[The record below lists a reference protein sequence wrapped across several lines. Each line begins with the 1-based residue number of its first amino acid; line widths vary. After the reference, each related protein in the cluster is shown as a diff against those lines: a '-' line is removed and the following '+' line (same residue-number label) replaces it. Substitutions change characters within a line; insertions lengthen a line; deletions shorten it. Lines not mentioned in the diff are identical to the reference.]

1 MKKIP
6 SGFLNAQT
14 DSATGLMPNG
24 VALVSGM
31 ALATGDCRQKDGE
44 TPAASAE
51 PLTKESVSPR
61 HRGRLGGERK
71 NDGLKRPSWGRG
83 LANNPLMLP
92 GVAGQS
98 RRGAV
103 TIVAL
108 VVLMI
113 LAGLIAQ
120 QVSRALS
127 DRRHSRQQVLH
138 LQTEKLA
145 EAGLDLATTSY
156 AADPAWTGLT
166 WKIPAGSIHQT
177 NTAEV
182 TIQVQDG
189 TCTVVSRYPANNEIP
204 FQVTRTRK
212 LTP

>member
-1 MKKIP
+1 MKRISP
-6 SGFLNAQT
+6 QQSFHEQT
-14 DSATGLMPNG
+14 QHSAT
-24 VALVSGM
+24 
-31 ALATGDCRQKDGE
+31 
-44 TPAASAE
+44 
-51 PLTKESVSPR
+51 PR
-61 HRGRLGGERK
+61 
-71 NDGLKRPSWGRG
+71 
-83 LANNPLMLP
+83 
-92 GVAGQS
+92 

-145 EAGLDLATTSY
+145 DAGLALAATSY
-156 AADPAWTGLT
+156 AADPAWAGTT
-166 WKIPAGSIHQT
+166 WKVPAGHIHQT
-177 NTAEV
+177 NSAEV
-182 TIQVQDG
+182 TIRVQDG
-189 TCTVVSRYPANNEIP
+189 ICTVVSRYPANTEIP

>member
-1 MKKIP
+1 MKRILERFLSAQP
-6 SGFLNAQT
+6 GSSTGFTRVDSGLCTNSRPT
-14 DSATGLMPNG
+14 SNSRTTSKATC
-24 VALVSGM
+24 VV
-31 ALATGDCRQKDGE
+31 QK
-44 TPAASAE
+44 P
-51 PLTKESVSPR
+51 VN
-61 HRGRLGGERK
+61 HRGRPGGEWK
-71 NDGLKRPSWGRG
+71 NDGLRMPSCGAG
-83 LANNPLMLP
+83 LANRRRVSSDM
-92 GVAGQS
+92 AEQS

-120 QVSRALS
+120 QVSRALG

-145 EAGLDLATTSY
+145 EAGLELAATSY
-156 AADPAWTGLT
+156 AADPAWIGTT
-166 WKIPAGSIHQT
+166 WKVPAGAIHQT
-177 NTAEV
+177 NSAEV
-182 TIQVQDG
+182 TIKVQDG
-189 TCTVVSRYPANNEIP
+189 TCTVVSRYPTNNDIP

>member
-6 SGFLNAQT
+6 QDNHPFREL
-14 DSATGLMPNG
+14 
-24 VALVSGM
+24 
-31 ALATGDCRQKDGE
+31 
-44 TPAASAE
+44 
-51 PLTKESVSPR
+51 LTEVSP
-61 HRGRLGGERK
+61 
-71 NDGLKRPSWGRG
+71 P
-83 LANNPLMLP
+83 
-92 GVAGQS
+92 

-120 QVSRALS
+120 HVNRALG

-145 EAGLDLATTSY
+145 EAAMTLAVQSY
-156 AADPAWTGLT
+156 SADPAWTGFT
-166 WKIPAGSIHQT
+166 WKVPAGSIHQT
-177 NTAEV
+177 NSAEV
-182 TIQVQDG
+182 TIGVQDG
-189 TCTVVSRYPANNEIP
+189 TCTVISRYPANTDIP
-204 FQVTRTRK
+204 YQVTRTRK

>member
-1 MKKIP
+1 MKRISP
-6 SGFLNAQT
+6 QQGFHEQT
-14 DSATGLMPNG
+14 QPSAT
-24 VALVSGM
+24 
-31 ALATGDCRQKDGE
+31 
-44 TPAASAE
+44 
-51 PLTKESVSPR
+51 PL
-61 HRGRLGGERK
+61 
-71 NDGLKRPSWGRG
+71 
-83 LANNPLMLP
+83 
-92 GVAGQS
+92 

-145 EAGLDLATTSY
+145 DAGLSLAATSY
-156 AADPAWTGLT
+156 AADPGWTGT
-166 WKIPAGSIHQT
+166 SWKIPVGSIHQT
-177 NTAEV
+177 NSAEV
-182 TIQVQDG
+182 TIRVQEG
-189 TCTVVSRYPANNEIP
+189 TCTVISRYPANTEIP

>member
-1 MKKIP
+1 MRKISHNNTP
-6 SGFLNAQT
+6 FC
-14 DSATGLMPNG
+14 DRATC
-24 VALVSGM
+24 S
-31 ALATGDCRQKDGE
+31 
-44 TPAASAE
+44 
-51 PLTKESVSPR
+51 SP
-61 HRGRLGGERK
+61 
-71 NDGLKRPSWGRG
+71 
-83 LANNPLMLP
+83 
-92 GVAGQS
+92 S

-120 QVSRALS
+120 QVGRALS

-145 EAGLDLATTSY
+145 EAGLELAATSY
-156 AADPAWTGLT
+156 TADPAWTGTT
-166 WKIPAGSIHQT
+166 WKVPAGLIHQT
-177 NTAEV
+177 NSAEV
-182 TIQVQDG
+182 TIKVQDG

>member
-1 MKKIP
+1 MKRIA
-6 SGFLNAQT
+6 SGFMSDQQ
-14 DSATGLMPNG
+14 DDATGVFPNG
-24 VALVSGM
+24 ADFESGK
-31 ALATGDCRQKDGE
+31 APATGGCRQKE
-44 TPAASAE
+44 WKTPAASAVA
-51 PLTKESVSPR
+51 LKEESLSPR
-61 HRGRLGGERK
+61 HRSRLGGERK
-71 NDGLKRPSWGRG
+71 NDGVKRPSYGRG
-83 LANNPLMLP
+83 LTNKRLISSSIT
-92 GVAGQS
+92 GQS

-120 QVSRALS
+120 QVGRALS

-145 EAGLDLATTSY
+145 EAGLDLA
-156 AADPAWTGLT
+156 AASFATDPAWTGFT
-166 WKIPAGSIHQT
+166 WKIPAGGIHQT

-182 TIQVQDG
+182 TIRVQDG

>member
-6 SGFLNAQT
+6 ARFITAEP
-14 DSATGLMPNG
+14 DSATGLPPVDTG
-24 VALVSGM
+24 LCTSSRPASS
-31 ALATGDCRQKDGE
+31 ATCVVQK
-44 TPAASAE
+44 PVNHQVQ
-51 PLTKESVSPR
+51 P
-61 HRGRLGGERK
+61 GGEWKR
-71 NDGLKRPSWGRG
+71 DGLKRPSYGTG
-83 LANNPLMLP
+83 LTNSRLISS

-113 LAGLIAQ
+113 LAGMIAQ
-120 QVSRALS
+120 QVSRSLS

-138 LQTEKLA
+138 WQTDKLA
-145 EAGLDLATTSY
+145 QAGLELAAASH
-156 AADPAWTGLT
+156 AADPAWTGTT
-166 WKIPAGSIHQT
+166 WKVPAGMIHQT
-177 NTAEV
+177 NSAEV
-182 TIQVQDG
+182 TIRVQDG

>member
-1 MKKIP
+1 M
-6 SGFLNAQT
+6 SL
-14 DSATGLMPNG
+14 DSANFFGAQP
-24 VALVSGM
+24 SF
-31 ALATGDCRQKDGE
+31 ATGFTLVEQGLCTTSRSASGATCVVQK
-44 TPAASAE
+44 P
-51 PLTKESVSPR
+51 VN
-61 HRGRLGGERK
+61 HRGRPGGERQNK
-71 NDGLKRPSWGRG
+71 GLKRPSYGRG
-83 LANNPLMLP
+83 LANKRLMLSSM
-92 GVAGQS
+92 AGPS

-120 QVSRALS
+120 QVGRALS
-127 DRRHSRQQVLH
+127 DRRYSRQQVLH

-145 EAGLDLATTSY
+145 AAGLDLASASHT
-156 AADPAWTGLT
+156 ADPTWTGMT

-182 TIQVQDG
+182 TIKVQDG
-189 TCTVVSRYPANNEIP
+189 TCTVISRYPANNEIP

>member
-1 MKKIP
+1 MKRISP
-6 SGFLNAQT
+6 QQSFHEQT
-14 DSATGLMPNG
+14 QPSAT
-24 VALVSGM
+24 
-31 ALATGDCRQKDGE
+31 
-44 TPAASAE
+44 
-51 PLTKESVSPR
+51 PR
-61 HRGRLGGERK
+61 
-71 NDGLKRPSWGRG
+71 
-83 LANNPLMLP
+83 
-92 GVAGQS
+92 

-145 EAGLDLATTSY
+145 DAGLALAATSF
-156 AADPAWTGLT
+156 AADLAWTGTT
-166 WKIPAGSIHQT
+166 WKVPAGHIHQT
-177 NTAEV
+177 NSAEV
-182 TIQVQDG
+182 TIRVQDG
-189 TCTVVSRYPANNEIP
+189 ICTVVSRYPANTEIP

>member
-1 MKKIP
+1 MKEIP
-6 SGFLNAQT
+6 SNCLSAQPN
-14 DSATGLMPNG
+14 DATGLIPVETGLCTTSNPI
-24 VALVSGM
+24 SG
-31 ALATGDCRQKDGE
+31 ARCVVQK
-44 TPAASAE
+44 P
-51 PLTKESVSPR
+51 VN
-61 HRGRLGGERK
+61 HRGRPGGEREFAGFRIC
-71 NDGLKRPSWGRG
+71 DDLKRPSYGRG
-83 LANNPLMLP
+83 LANKRLMLP
-92 GVAGQS
+92 SMEGQS

-145 EAGLDLATTSY
+145 DAGLDLAATAH
-156 AADPAWTGLT
+156 AADPAWTGTT
-166 WKIPAGSIHQT
+166 WKVPAGVIHQT
-177 NTAEV
+177 NSAEV
-182 TIQVQDG
+182 TIKVQDA
-189 TCTVVSRYPANNEIP
+189 TCTVVSHYPANTEIP